1 MDALFVAGSAAN
13 PGAGATSYAPIHGTI
28 NTWAT
33 TESQASQVIPHTL
46 VLDQFHAQVAV
57 AAGSLKSHVFTVMKN
72 GSATALTCTITGT
85 SQLTAKDDTVGH
97 AVTFNAGDTISIRDV
112 TTSGIA
118 NAAGVSF
125 SARQV
130 ASTSGQYAVLFGDS
144 TAITTTTFGPPIEG
158 AFSTTENQCEGLFPV
173 AVTIKN
179 LYVKCSVDPTPG
191 NWTITARKNG
201 ADTSA
206 ALTCNI
212 AAGQAAGNDSV
223 SRVSSDTTNQP
234 TFAAGDRVCFHVV
247 AAASPAV
254 ASRIAGGFT
263 VVPGDGTTA
272 ALMHSYQSVAATGNP
287 GTTNYG
293 FPNGCRGTYQTAEVV
308 GLPLLA
314 MQAMTLTAMY
324 VRLSATTG
332 AAKTYTATVRKN
344 GTTDTAVTVAITNAQ
359 IGNITG
365 QAVAIALD
373 DTLDMSVNSSGTPT
387 AAHFHLGI
395 GYTMTPPIITVP
407 PDAIAGVATVSVT
420 RVARTRTLWNT
431 IG

>member
-1 MDALFVAGSAAN
+1 M
-13 PGAGATSYAPIHGTI
+13 
-28 NTWAT
+28 
-33 TESQASQVIPHTL
+33 IPHTL
-46 VLDQFHAQVAV
+46 VLDQFHAQVAT

-112 TTSGIA
+112 TTAGVA

-130 ASTSGQYAVLFGDS
+130 ASTAGQYAVLFGDS
-144 TAITTTTFGPPIEG
+144 TAITATTFGPPIEG
-158 AFSTTENQCEGLFPV
+158 AFSSTESQCEGLFPV

-179 LYVKCSVDPTPG
+179 LYVKSSVDPTPG
-191 NWTITARKNG
+191 NWTVTARKNG
-201 ADTSA
+201 SDTSP
-206 ALTCNI
+206 ALTANI
-212 AAGQAAGNDSV
+212 AAGQAVGNDSV

-234 TFAAGDRVCFHVV
+234 TFAAGDRVCFHIV

-263 VVPGDGTTA
+263 VVPGDGSTA
-272 ALMHSYQSVAATGNP
+272 ALFHSYQSASANNA
-287 GTTNYG
+287 TNYG
-293 FPNGCRGTYQTAEVV
+293 FANGCRGTYQTSEVV

-314 MQAMTLTAMY
+314 VQALTLTAMY
-324 VRLSATTG
+324 VRLSSTTG

-344 GTTDTAVTVAITNAQ
+344 GTTDTAVTVAITNAV

-365 QAVAIALD
+365 QSVAIALD
-373 DTLDMSVNSSGTPT
+373 DTLDIEVVPASAPT
-387 AAHFHLGI
+387 ASHLHLGV
-395 GYTMTPPIITVP
+395 GYTMTPPIITVAP
-407 PDAIAGVATVSVT
+407 AGVAATATVSCAVV
-420 RVARTRTLWNT
+420 RNRQLWNT
-431 IG
+431 VG